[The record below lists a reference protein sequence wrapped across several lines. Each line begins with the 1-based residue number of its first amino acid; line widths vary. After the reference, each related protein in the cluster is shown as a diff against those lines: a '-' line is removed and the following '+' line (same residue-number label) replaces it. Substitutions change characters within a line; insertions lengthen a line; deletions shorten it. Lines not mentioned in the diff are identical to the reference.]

1 MTPLRALHLS
11 EAGDSIGQR
20 QQLRAP
26 AEQAKHRV
34 ERRGRSRF
42 GDVIC
47 IVDKEGAVLGGL
59 LRATCEAGP
68 GAKEGDRPS
77 LVSLVA
83 REVYSSPR

>member
-1 MTPLRALHLS
+1 M
-11 EAGDSIGQR
+11 
-20 QQLRAP
+20 
-26 AEQAKHRV
+26 
-34 ERRGRSRF
+34 
-42 GDVIC
+42 IC

-68 GAKEGDRPS
+68 GAKEGDSPS